1 MRFARSGLGVS
12 RREAVRIRA
21 KDKSVDPST
30 VQSNI
35 TRGFGIRAEELDKR
49 LIKVLSRVRTEGER
63 GSKQ

>member
-35 TRGFGIRAEELDKR
+35 TRGFGIRTEELDKR
-49 LIKVLSRVRTEGER
+49 LIKSFELC
-63 GSKQ
+63 